1 MFNNNGNLIAKESK
15 YALVSLNLLYKN
27 VVKLDPLIKPCILL
41 GVILFLV
48 YDG

>member
-1 MFNNNGNLIAKESK
+1 MLKNEK
-15 YALVSLNLLYKN
+15 YALVSLKLLCKN
-27 VVKLDPLIKPCILL
+27 VVKLDPLIKPCILF